1 MTFTLETTMQKIPKQ
16 EYTAEFKEQAVKR
29 VKEGQGVGAAAKEL
43 GLVEQTLRNWVKAFD
58 AGTLNGAG
66 APKVTAEAME
76 LSRLRAENARLKRE
90 VEILKK
96 ATAYFAREAL

>member
-1 MTFTLETTMQKIPKQ
+1 MMQKIPKQ

-29 VKEGQGVGAAAKEL
+29 VKDGKRVSAVAKEM

-66 APKVTAEAME
+66 AAKVTPEAME

-90 VEILKK
+90 VDILKK
-96 ATAYFAREAL
+96 ATAYFARDAL

>member
-1 MTFTLETTMQKIPKQ
+1 MNDAQLLDPQTE
-16 EYTAEFKEQAVKR
+16 
-29 VKEGQGVGAAAKEL
+29 EGAISFARGFVRSDAFMLLFREGM

-58 AGTLNGAG
+58 AGTLNAVG

-76 LSRLRAENARLKRE
+76 LSRLRAENVRLKRE

-96 ATAYFAREAL
+96 REFCLKSI